1 MPRPMSRRRQHVPW
15 KAAGRASEL
24 QPSGDAVV
32 QQTGW
37 VFNNATGRRLTLAE
51 FVQSGEEEVGAYLH
65 HLGLD
70 DPTNGERTLVEI
82 GAGIGRMTAGFTRR
96 FATVVACDLDIAFL
110 ERCRETVARFGVPGR
125 LRTSHVADGRT
136 LELPDDSADVVFSYI
151 TLQHCE
157 RDDALALA
165 REACRVARPGGRV
178 ALNFRQFGPFDVVL
192 VPAGA
197 FMRLLWRVPGIG
209 GWLARRRWAARLGWQ
224 ANRLAPS
231 VVLDELRRA
240 GARFDSL
247 EVFVSPRHRETHLP
261 GAEIRRYEGVH
272 PRHWWL
278 VARIAPGTD
287 DIER

>member
-1 MPRPMSRRRQHVPW
+1 MTRRRQHVPW

-37 VFNNATGRRLTLAE
+37 VFNNATGRRLTLE
-51 FVQSGEEEVGAYLH
+51 QFVQGGEEEVGAYLH
-65 HLGLD
+65 HFGLD
-70 DPTNGERTLVEI
+70 EPANTERTLVEI

-96 FATVVACDLDIAFL
+96 FGIVVACDLDIAFL

-136 LELPDDSADVVFSYI
+136 LELPDACADVVFSYI

-157 RDDALALA
+157 RDDALALV
-165 REACRVARPGGRV
+165 REACRVARPGGWV
-178 ALNFRQFGPFDVVL
+178 VLNFRQFRPSDVVL

-197 FMRLLWRVPGIG
+197 LMRALWRLPAIG
-209 GWLARRRWAARLGWQ
+209 PWLARRRWAARLGWQ
-224 ANRLAPS
+224 ANRLSPGA
-231 VVLDELRRA
+231 VLETLRGAGVRFEPLQVFQSPHRREL
-240 GARFDSL
+240 D
-247 EVFVSPRHRETHLP
+247 VP

-272 PRHWWL
+272 PSHWWL
-278 VARIAPGTD
+278 VGRIAP
-287 DIER
+287 